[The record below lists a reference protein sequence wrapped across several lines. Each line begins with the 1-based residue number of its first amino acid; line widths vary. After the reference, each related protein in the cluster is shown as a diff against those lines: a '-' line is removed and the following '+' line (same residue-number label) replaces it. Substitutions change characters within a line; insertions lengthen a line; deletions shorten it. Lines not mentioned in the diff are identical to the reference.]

1 MARLPLC
8 LLLSFLMLTPANS
21 LCRFDVPDNTTDMH
35 PFSKLAHVQ
44 NVVPPRPS
52 EIRHVCYNESRAV
65 CWCTE
70 TELDCSRNDGKLTF
84 VPKVNGTFHFL
95 NFTFN
100 YLLEIGE
107 DFFENVTEVRR
118 LDIGD
123 NKRLGYI
130 HPQALKPLR
139 NLSELYLD
147 YDYALT
153 KNYTLLE
160 PVFSMSSLTRL
171 DIRVCDL
178 PPLPDNLFYR
188 YPMPFLQTFYLHF
201 NQHLQHLNMSALQ
214 PLTRLTTL
222 GVASSRLI
230 SVHPGYAPSLE
241 KLNLNYNNLNNFL
254 HTCGKKAP
262 GRKGRSYYPNLQQL
276 MLKENKIKAISKTV
290 CLPSLT
296 YLDLGQNKI
305 KIVATGMFKAQH
317 FPNLQELYLEN
328 MELMKIEAGA
338 FDNPRIRTVSL
349 MYNHFYFSTHNV
361 STESFKNCTGI
372 ENLLLGQNYISN
384 ENFILIFGHLRNVSY
399 IHLGNNAIKEIS
411 QETFSGF
418 PNLTTLCLYQNGLT
432 KLPDGAFDS
441 LRKLTTLEIND
452 NQIQTVQSNAFSPET
467 RSRFKHVDLSQNPF
481 RCDCDI
487 QWLQSW
493 MRSSPHE
500 FNNSRGKYECR
511 NIEKKKYPSS
521 SEQENI
527 TPLQAISSSSSFSSS
542 PSSSS
547 SSSSS
552 SSPSSSSS
560 SPSNQTQ
567 NSILSFPLMLSSP
580 ASNSQR
586 RSSLQSSSSS
596 LNWKKASG
604 AVASSDSSGPE
615 IWGARSEWYREPQ
628 FVELVDFS
636 IPQQSCMLDH
646 ETSVFI
652 VIVVSILMAT
662 IGLVSTV
669 YRYRWHIR
677 LIVHEQFRGRG
688 EGFRRRQLVE
698 NFNFDVYVAFA
709 DEDWT
714 WVKYILMPQL
724 EDRLGLR
731 LYIRTRDA
739 SPGRY
744 IADNIVENILTSRK
758 ILMVFSRSFARR
770 KWCQFELSFGL
781 HHVIKTDDEL
791 VVLRLHEI
799 QTNELTTPMMA
810 VCQIC
815 QILHYI
821 HWSNESEARA
831 SFWGRLNVSLS
842 EIIPAYR

>member
-1 MARLPLC
+1 MARVTLC
-8 LLLSFLMLTPANS
+8 LLLSLLLLTPANS
-21 LCRFDVPDNTTDMH
+21 LCSFDVPDNTTDLH
-35 PFSKLAHVQ
+35 PFSKLAQVQ
-44 NVVPPRPS
+44 KVVPPRPS
-52 EIRHVCYNESRAV
+52 EIRHICYNESLAV

-70 TELDCSRNDGKLTF
+70 TELDCSGNDGNLTF

-100 YLLEIGE
+100 YLLEIRE

-123 NKRLGYI
+123 NHRLGYI
-130 HPQALKPLR
+130 HPHAFKPLR

-147 YDYALT
+147 YDYDLT

-160 PVFSMSSLTRL
+160 PVFLVSSLTRL
-171 DIRVCDL
+171 DIRVGDL

-188 YPMPFLQTFYLHF
+188 YPLPFLQTFYLHS
-201 NQHLQHLNMSALQ
+201 NQLQNLNMSALQ

-222 GVASSRLI
+222 GVASNHLSW
-230 SVHPGYAPSLE
+230 VHAGYAPSLE
-241 KLNLNYNNLNNFL
+241 KLNLNYNNLNYFL
-254 HTCGKKAP
+254 HTCGKKAH
-262 GRKGRSYYPNLQQL
+262 GRKDRSYYPKLQQL
-276 MLKENKIKAISKTV
+276 MLKDNKIKAISKTV

-305 KIVATGMFKAQH
+305 KTVATGMFKAHH

-361 STESFKNCTGI
+361 STESFTNCTGI

-399 IHLGNNAIKEIS
+399 IHLGNNNIKEIS

-418 PNLTTLCLYQNGLT
+418 RNLTTLCLYQNGLS

-452 NQIQTVQSNAFSPET
+452 NQIQTVQSKAFSPET

-511 NIEKKKYPSS
+511 NIEKKKHPSS
-521 SEQENI
+521 SEEENT
-527 TPLQAISSSSSFSSS
+527 TPLLAT
-542 PSSSS
+542 
-547 SSSSS
+547 
-552 SSPSSSSS
+552 SSSSS

-567 NSILSFPLMLSSP
+567 NSILSYPLMFSSP
-580 ASNSQR
+580 ASTSQR
-586 RSSLQSSSSS
+586 RSSLSSSSSS

-615 IWGARSEWYREPQ
+615 KWGARSAWHREPQ
-628 FVELVDFS
+628 YVELVDFS
-636 IPQQSCMLDH
+636 IPQQRCMLDH

-662 IGLVSTV
+662 VGLWSTV

-688 EGFRRRQLVE
+688 EGYRRRQLVQ

-724 EDRLGLR
+724 EERLGLR

-744 IADNIVENILTSRK
+744 ITDNIVENILTSRK

-781 HHVIKTDDEL
+781 QHVIKTDDEL

-799 QTNELTTPMMA
+799 PTNELTTPMMA
-810 VCQIC
+810 VC

-831 SFWGRLNVSLS
+831 SFLGRLNVSLS
-842 EIIPAYR
+842 EIISAYR